1 MNRKEELNALLEE
14 FNRDENFESN
24 AFEKAEKKLKKRKYF
39 YKPMSFAASFILFFV
54 VLVNFSAPVAY
65 GFSKI
70 PLIRDL
76 AKAVTFSPSLSKA
89 VENEYMQKVEQ
100 SEKKKG
106 IYASVD
112 YIIVDQKNVNI
123 FFHTESSKYKNLATE
138 ADIFAADGSDL
149 EGYSLIMNN
158 FGADNGQLQS
168 VTADFT
174 NSTVPDG
181 LRLRLKTYDRDF
193 TESAEYS
200 DYKEPEYI
208 AIFDFILNFD
218 PEFTAAGKNITAGEK
233 FEIDGQKFAVSD
245 IEVYPSNMRINISA
259 EDENTKWLKKLYFT
273 VIDDKGRRFNSVS
286 EGITATGDID
296 TPMMKSYRV
305 ESPYFYNSKFV
316 TIYIEGAQFLDKS
329 REKIYID
336 LKNNTSG
343 KMPDGSSLYKTYK
356 KGGNWVIEIKAATKE
371 ENCMYQVLLSRF
383 WDKEGKEYYADGWG
397 SSIVPFENAD
407 NIQEDGEH
415 FYTQI
420 YLGDYPYDEVWI
432 EANYSDEYYENKAEE
447 LKINMK

>member
-1 MNRKEELNALLEE
+1 MNRKEEFDIMLKDFEE
-14 FNRDENFESN
+14 EGNFESG
-24 AFEKAEKKLKKRKYF
+24 AFEKAEKRFKKRKYF
-39 YKPMSFAASFILFFV
+39 PVYLAASFIMFFV
-54 VLVNFSAPVAY
+54 VSVNFSLPVAY
-65 GFSKI
+65 GCSKI
-70 PLIRDL
+70 PLLKDL
-76 AKAVTFSPSLSKA
+76 AKAVTFSSSLSQA
-89 VENEYMQKVEQ
+89 VENDYLQEVGQ
-100 SEKKKG
+100 SENQNG

-123 FFHTESSKYKNLATE
+123 FFHTESGKYKNLVSE
-138 ADIFAADGSDL
+138 ADIFAADGGDL
-149 EGYSLIMNN
+149 EGYALIMNN
-158 FGADNGQLQS
+158 FGADNGEIQS

-174 NSTVPDG
+174 NGTVPDG
-181 LRLRLKTYDRDF
+181 LRLKLKVYDGDL
-193 TESAEYS
+193 TETSVSSE
-200 DYKEPEYI
+200 YKEPEYI
-208 AIFDFILNFD
+208 SVFNFVLKFD
-218 PEFTAAGKNITAGEK
+218 PKFTATGRNITSGEK

-259 EDENTKWLKKLYFT
+259 DDENTKWLKKLYFT
-273 VIDDKGRRFNSVS
+273 VTDDNGRSFDSVS

-316 TIYIEGAQFLDKS
+316 TLYIKGAQFLDKS
-329 REKIYID
+329 RERVYID

-356 KGGNWVIEIKAATKE
+356 KSGNWVIEIKAATKE

-420 YLGDYPYDEVWI
+420 YLRDYPYDEVWI